1 MKKTLVCAAMAAAGA
16 AHAQDLPKTQ
26 LKVVGGL
33 SNLTAYNDYEKPFW
47 TKTIPELSKGQVTA
61 DIKGFNEMGLKGPE
75 LLRLMSQGVIEFGTA
90 TLSYFASDNPINEAI
105 DLAGL
110 APDAQTA
117 RAVTNAFEPVYARL
131 YGEGNNVKLLGIS
144 TYPAQVLF
152 CNAEIKGL
160 ADLKGKKVRTSS
172 RTTAEFVE
180 ALGGSSVTMA
190 FGEVVPALQNKVV
203 DCAITGSL
211 SGYSAKWYEVST
223 HLYALPINWNQQI
236 HAVNQKA
243 WDKLDP
249 AVRGFLQANVKTLVD
264 NIWDAAARQTQEGY
278 DCNTGAAACPYPV
291 KGKMVLVQP
300 SEADRALLKKV
311 TQEAV
316 LPVGRALLGPVRQG
330 LQRHRRQDAGRDR
343 QQVMSRLRCPASDV
357 ANDVE
362 HVTGTARRRPSRAGG
377 AGSRRFHR
385 RSAPGDPA
393 ESRPMTST
401 EHFRLLGGCCA
412 APKAARA
419 WPSGRAGADHRQRPA
434 HFLRRAGPQVPGLH
448 DRRRRRTVELRLRH
462 QHVLGAGL
470 RHAAARQRARG
481 RALPIP
487 AGAAVGRAGL
497 AVAGGAGRLH
507 GVPDLLRL

>member
-1 MKKTLVCAAMAAAGA
+1 MPLWRRPAGRRR
-16 AHAQDLPKTQ
+16 HAQDLPKTQ

-61 DIKGFNEMGLKGPE
+61 DIKGFNEMGLKGPS
-75 LLRLMSQGVIEFGTA
+75 LRLMSQGVIEFGTA

-211 SGYSAKWYEVST
+211 SGYSAKWEVST

-249 AVRGFLQANVKTLVD
+249 VRGQANE
-264 NIWDAAARQTQEGY
+264 DAGRQHLGRRRRPRKAMTAIP
-278 DCNTGAAACPYPV
+278 AAACPYPV

-316 LPVGRALLGPVRQG
+316 RCGPRAARPSASRTSTPPSA
-330 LQRHRRQDAGRDR
+330 RRWRDR
-343 QQVMSRLRCPASDV
+343 QQVMLASDV
-357 ANDVE
+357 A
-362 HVTGTARRRPSRAGG
+362 RA
-377 AGSRRFHR
+377 
-385 RSAPGDPA
+385 
-393 ESRPMTST
+393 TSS
-401 EHFRLLGGCCA
+401 
-412 APKAARA
+412 K
-419 WPSGRAGADHRQRPA
+419 
-434 HFLRRAGPQVPGLH
+434 
-448 DRRRRRTVELRLRH
+448 
-462 QHVLGAGL
+462 
-470 RHAAARQRARG
+470 
-481 RALPIP
+481 
-487 AGAAVGRAGL
+487 
-497 AVAGGAGRLH
+497 
-507 GVPDLLRL
+507 